1 MHHLLRL
8 AALLSAAALVG
19 CASAPKP
26 GSPEAAVL
34 EERKKE
40 EQQTKAVSRAVS
52 NIPDW
57 YLNPPVGENAMY
69 SAGVATSADM
79 QFAIDRAVLS
89 AKTALASQLNN
100 RVSARIRD
108 FMNEVGLA
116 NDASMSA
123 EAERVSQNVVTEVN
137 LAGFRREKSEVFQE
151 GRTYRAYVL
160 LQYPMGDANKIVRD
174 QVRKSNQLEARLKAS
189 KAFQELEKE
198 IESQRKRQ

>member
-1 MHHLLRL
+1 MDQVVKYAAVL
-8 AALLSAAALVG
+8 AVAALVG
-19 CASAPKP
+19 CSSAPKP
-26 GSPEAAVL
+26 GSPEAAAAEQKKT
-34 EERKKE
+34 EEAA
-40 EQQTKAVSRAVS
+40 TKAVSKAIS
-52 NIPDW
+52 NIPEW
-57 YLNPPVGENAMY
+57 YLTPPVATNAMY
-69 SAGVATSADM
+69 AAGVATSGDM
-79 QFAIDRAVLS
+79 QFAVDRALLS

-100 RVSARIRD
+100 RVSSRIRD

-160 LQYPMGDANKIVRD
+160 VQYPMGDANKIVRD
-174 QVRKSNQLEARLKAS
+174 QVRKSDQLEARLRAS

-198 IESQRKRQ
+198 IEAARGR